1 MPRDYYDIL
10 SVPRTASKEEIKK
23 AYRKLALKYHPD
35 RNQGDKSKEEKFKEA
50 SEAYEVLSN
59 ADKRVKYDRFGH
71 GAFKGQ
77 AHGFQ
82 DVSDIFSAFRDIFEQ
97 PDFFGDGHGFAS
109 GFSSFFSSSRSTR
122 GHYLR
127 GSDLRYHLEL
137 DLKDVLTGA
146 KKDISFQ
153 GNIFCSPCK
162 GSGAKPGTKRKTCQN
177 CNGRGQVFSRE
188 GFISFSSACHKCN
201 GEGSYF
207 EIPCAECNG
216 KGRLK
221 KKRVLTVNIPP
232 GVDSGT
238 QLRMKG
244 EGEPGGTKNQS
255 GDLFVEIHLKP
266 HPRFE
271 KQGQDLK
278 TNLPVSYL
286 QALLGTEKKIKTLS
300 NLETVCVPSGVQP
313 GERIHLAGLG
323 LPGLKNPRRGDL
335 ICEIQVNIP
344 KKLKKKEEEFLR
356 KIAELRKDEV
366 LEKKGFFD

>member
-1 MPRDYYDIL
+1 MPRDYYDVL
-10 SVPRTASKEEIKK
+10 SVSRNASQEEIKK

-50 SEAYEVLSN
+50 SEAYEVLGN
-59 ADKRVKYDRFGH
+59 PDKRAKYDRFGH

-82 DVSDIFSAFRDIFEQ
+82 DISDIFSAFRDIFEQ
-97 PDFFGDGHGFAS
+97 PDFFGENHGFG
-109 GFSSFFSSSRSTR
+109 GFSSFFSSNRQNRRS
-122 GHYLR
+122 YAR

-146 KKDISFQ
+146 KKDISFH
-153 GNIFCSPCK
+153 GNVFCFPCN
-162 GSGAKPGTKRKTCQN
+162 GSGAKPGTKRKTCPN

-188 GFISFSSACHKCN
+188 SFISFASTCQHCG

-216 KGRLK
+216 KGHFK

-232 GVDSGT
+232 GVDNGT
-238 QLRMKG
+238 QLRMRG
-244 EGEPGGTKNQS
+244 EGEPGGAKNQS

-266 HPRFE
+266 HLQFK
-271 KQGQDLK
+271 KQGRDLK
-278 TNLPVSYL
+278 TTVTVSYL
-286 QALLGTEKKIKTLS
+286 QALLGAEKKMKTLS
-300 NLETVCVPSGVQP
+300 SSETVSIPPGIQP
-313 GERIHLAGLG
+313 GEQIRLKGLG

-335 ICEIQVNIP
+335 LCEIQVHIP

-356 KIAELRKDEV
+356 QIAELKKE
-366 LEKKGFFD
+366 EISGKKGFFK

>member
-1 MPRDYYDIL
+1 MPRD
-10 SVPRTASKEEIKK
+10 ASQEEIKK

-50 SEAYEVLSN
+50 SEAYEVLGH
-59 ADKRVKYDRFGH
+59 ADKRTKYDRFGH

-82 DVSDIFSAFRDIFEQ
+82 DISDIFSAFRDIFEQ
-97 PDFFGDGHGFAS
+97 PDFFGENHGFG
-109 GFSSFFSSSRSTR
+109 GFSSFFSSNRQNQRQYS
-122 GHYLR
+122 R

-137 DLKDVLTGA
+137 DLKDVLTGT
-146 KKDISFQ
+146 KKDISFH
-153 GNIFCSPCK
+153 GNVFCSPCG
-162 GSGAKPGTKRKTCQN
+162 GSGAKPGTKRKPCPQ
-177 CNGRGQVFSRE
+177 CNGRGQVFSRD
-188 GFISFSSACHKCN
+188 GFISFASACHNCG

-216 KGRLK
+216 KGRSK
-221 KKRVLTVNIPP
+221 KKRVLMVNIPP
-232 GVDSGT
+232 GVNSGT

-244 EGEPGGTKNQS
+244 EGEPGRAKNQS
-255 GDLFVEIHLKP
+255 GDLFIEIHLKP

-271 KQGQDLK
+271 KQGQNLK
-278 TNLPVSYL
+278 ITLTVSYL

-300 NLETVCVPSGVQP
+300 ALETVHVPSGVQP
-313 GERIHLAGLG
+313 GEQIHLKGLG

-356 KIAELRKDEV
+356 RIAELRKEEV
-366 LEKKGFFD
+366 LEKKRFFN